1 MVVKSYTLEISL
13 ENLLPNESILD
24 TSCAEYNVYNEAI
37 ELTSDSRFRR
47 IS

>member
-1 MVVKSYTLEISL
+1 MVVKSYTLEISS

-24 TSCAEYNVYNEAI
+24 ASCIEYNVYNRAI
-37 ELTSDSRFRR
+37 ELTSDARFRR